1 MNATANLRITG
12 NFLTE
17 ALSSA
22 LVQKPTVMD
31 LYRFVRSHPTG
42 PQNFGWMLS
51 AAHVGDGEAVEV
63 VKRRLT
69 YALPI
74 WEQAWRN
81 GHWSALARPGR
92 ISAAKTI
99 LNFIEEFEE
108 LS

>member
-1 MNATANLRITG
+1 MNVQSLRITG
-12 NFLTE
+12 NLLTE

-42 PQNFGWMLS
+42 PKNIGWMLA
-51 AAHVGDGEAVEV
+51 AAHVGDDETVEV

-69 YALPI
+69 NCLPSC
-74 WEQAWRN
+74 EAAKRN
-81 GHWSALARPGR
+81 GHWSALSHPAR

-99 LNFIEEFEE
+99 LNFIEKYEGTR
-108 LS
+108 